1 MPRQKPYPTRKAHRA
16 HKKGVAPRTRALVLL
31 DTAAIRKRA
40 ARECEQARKK
50 YEAAAAEW
58 ERYQTSDTTEFARAL
73 ALHAGPLREEL
84 RVLLPKFE
92 ELASL
97 LDEIDSEMVLSGD
110 SPAECLARIEALDA
124 DIDAELDALEDEFGD
139 GASEESADEEL
150 EEEVWKEVLEE
161 AGLSEE
167 DWDGDEAE
175 TDEEADF
182 DDFLRHM
189 LGMPPQKRKARQEG
203 SERADRIKALYREL
217 VRELHPDGGGKVT
230 PERMRLW
237 HEVQD
242 AYRSGDLAR
251 LEFLHAKN
259 GQMTGEVTA
268 ATPVSRLKALATLFK
283 QSLRS
288 LASRLSEARRD
299 LAWGFSTLTEKE
311 RGGKLRAAEAEIRA
325 DVDDVKAKVRRMEQ
339 QLEEIRNPKKQ
350 AKRGKGGKRRSR
362 DSFFDDDLFGGDIWC
377 ARG

>member
-1 MPRQKPYPTRKAHRA
+1 MPRPKPYPTRNAHRA
-16 HKKGVAPRTRALVLL
+16 HKKGAAPRTRALVLL
-31 DTAAIRKRA
+31 DTAAIRKRV

-124 DIDAELDALEDEFGD
+124 DIDAELDALEDEFED
-139 GASEESADEEL
+139 DASSEDADDEPADDEGG
-150 EEEVWKEVLEE
+150 EW
-161 AGLSEE
+161 A
-167 DWDGDEAE
+167 GDEAE
-175 TDEEADF
+175 TEEEADF

-242 AYRSGDLAR
+242 AYRAGDLAR

-268 ATPVSRLKALATLFK
+268 ATPVSRLKSLATLFK

-362 DSFFDDDLFGGDIWC
+362 DSFFDDDLFGGDIWS